1 MLVSVGRR
9 PYLDNLG
16 VKNVGVLLDDKGR
29 VKVDDY
35 FRTSV
40 PKYAWSCMKVMYT
53 QYVAHNYAPITF
65 TVSF

>member
-16 VKNVGVLLDDKGR
+16 IKEVGVKLDDKGR

-35 FRTSV
+35 FRTSI
-40 PKYAWSCMKVMYT
+40 PKY
-53 QYVAHNYAPITF
+53 
-65 TVSF
+65 VSSDR